1 MADGKTDNDEKER
14 RGLSCTVPTIG
25 AACNTH
31 SVGNGQLHS
40 IILVTGVAPL
50 WDSTN
55 LTKFLLLC

>member
-25 AACNTH
+25 AARNTH

-40 IILVTGVAPL
+40 IILVTGVTPL
-50 WDSTN
+50 LGFN
-55 LTKFLLLC
+55 